1 MNHLFMEPP
10 FIRIVG
16 KDYFPLALFMR
27 QKRGFTR
34 QLHLR
39 PPPGTRIRV
48 ASRIRVAVC
57 VINAYYVGCNHIDL
71 SPRDAEVTV

>member
-16 KDYFPLALFMR
+16 KDYFPLVLH
-27 QKRGFTR
+27 TR
-34 QLHLR
+34 QLHR
-39 PPPGTRIRV
+39 ASPAR
-48 ASRIRVAVC
+48 ASRIHDMY
-57 VINAYYVGCNHIDL
+57 VINAYYVGCNHIDS